1 MDRLIEVKIVGS
13 HITKDNKYA
22 GVRGEAEST
31 KLRISFDEGWDGY
44 VKTITFW
51 DANGENEVTR
61 VLTQNLIED
70 RAKSMLVYLV
80 PIPREPLLEAGMMT
94 FIIDGYLET
103 RDAEGNLTDIKRQ
116 RSVSDELM
124 VRDAPIATGTAEP
137 TPPTPSYEE
146 QFQGQFEALRGEI
159 QAVSEAASQIAY
171 NVERAQEAQTKAE
184 EGANEAEYHAGQ
196 SLRCSEEAADWGK
209 RAEEAVGKT
218 SYIGENG
225 NWYAWNGTTKA
236 WYDTEIRAQGGSE
249 VYVGDNPPPSAD
261 VWINPDGEDV
271 FDPVAIM
278 DNMKYLNEQHETF
291 LNELGAVI
299 YPRIE
304 SIEERL
310 NTYTP
315 TRAYINILGGVDKWV
330 AENIT
335 DSTGNVIGSR
345 YGQVVNVNNAVITA
359 NSKVDLQVT
368 SEQLVIFYEKDLAF
382 VAENDGGV
390 ITIYCVGSIPQ
401 NDYRI
406 QATVTE
412 VETNA

>member
-51 DANGENEVTR
+51 DAKGGNEVVR

-94 FIIDGYLET
+94 FIIDGYLEK
-103 RDAEGNLTDIKRQ
+103 RDAEGNLTDVIRQ

-124 VRDAPIATGTAEP
+124 VRDAPIPTNATEP
-137 TPPTPSYEE
+137 TPPTPTYEE
-146 QFQGQFEALRGEI
+146 QFQGQFEELRGEI
-159 QAVSEAASQIAY
+159 QAVSEAASQIVY
-171 NVERAQEAQTKAE
+171 NVAKAEEAQTKAE
-184 EGANEAEYHAGQ
+184 GKASEAEYHAGE
-196 SLRCSEEAADWGK
+196 SLRCYEEAKDWGK

-225 NWYAWNGTTKA
+225 NWYAWNGTTKE
-236 WYDTEIRAQGGSE
+236 WYDTGIRAQGGSE

-261 VWINPDGEDV
+261 VWINPDGDDV

-278 DNMKYLNEQHETF
+278 ENMKYLNEQHEAF

-299 YPRIE
+299 YPAIE
-304 SIEERL
+304 SIKGKLSYVIIRGGDDNWEAEE
-310 NTYTP
+310 
-315 TRAYINILGGVDKWV
+315 V
-330 AENIT
+330 T
-335 DSTGNVIGSR
+335 DGSGNVIGTR
-345 YGQVVNVNNAVITA
+345 YGQVVNVNNAEITSK
-359 NSKVDLQVT
+359 SKVDLQIT
-368 SEQLVIFYEKDLAF
+368 SEQFVVFYEKDLGF

-390 ITIYCVGSIPQ
+390 ITLYCVGSIPQ
-401 NDYRI
+401 NDYTI